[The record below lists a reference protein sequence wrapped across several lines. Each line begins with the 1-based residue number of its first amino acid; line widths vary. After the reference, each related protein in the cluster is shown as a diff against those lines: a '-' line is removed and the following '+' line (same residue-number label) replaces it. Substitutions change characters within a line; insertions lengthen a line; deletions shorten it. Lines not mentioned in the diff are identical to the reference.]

1 MEVRAVAPRTF
12 DISHHKGA
20 APVEITPGTLKL
32 EWDLEQGSL
41 LASGIPA
48 AILWLPSS
56 LASFLMSLHRALGD
70 ERYPY
75 VLQGEGRNS
84 AEDDARFVQSFESFE
99 EGLRELAGL
108 FAVAGWGRL
117 ELMRYDQDEKQAVI
131 RIHDAW
137 EAICQK
143 ALGVSWGTHYFAGKL
158 SGVFSRHF
166 GVDCWAT
173 QRAFAAGGD
182 DYDEIEIAPS
192 AIDVKEEIARI
203 EREEAARREALEVL
217 VEQRTLALR
226 SAVKEIEEAHVSLRE
241 QAAAIQE
248 LSTPV
253 VQLWDG
259 ILMAPLVGYID
270 DRRAELLSERLLG
283 AITERR
289 AEIVLLDITGVSRMD
304 AAVANHL
311 VRIVHAARLLG
322 ARAVLVGI
330 SPAIAGTLVALGVD
344 LGAIDTSADL
354 QRGLARAFQYIGQR
368 VEDERA

>member
-1 MEVRAVAPRTF
+1 VAPRTF
-12 DISHHKGA
+12 DISPPKGA
-20 APVEITPGTLKL
+20 APVEISPGGLDVKWTL
-32 EWDLEQGSL
+32 DQGRL
-41 LASGIPA
+41 DASGIPA

-70 ERYPY
+70 ERYAY
-75 VLQGEGRNS
+75 VVQGEGRNS
-84 AEDDARFVQSFESFE
+84 TKNDWDFVQSSESFE
-99 EGLRELAGL
+99 VGLRGLAGL
-108 FAVAGWGRL
+108 FAAAGWGRL
-117 ELMRYDQDEKQAVI
+117 ELMSYDLDEKQAVL

-143 ALGVSWGTHYFAGKL
+143 ALGVCWGTHYFAGKL
-158 SGVFSRHF
+158 SGVFSQHF

-182 DYDEIEIAPS
+182 DYDEFVIAPS
-192 AIDVKEEIARI
+192 RVDVKEELARI
-203 EREEAARREALEVL
+203 QQAEEERREALEVL

-259 ILMAPLVGYID
+259 ILLAPLVGYID
-270 DRRAELLSERLLG
+270 DKRAELLVERLLG

-289 AEIVLLDITGVSRMD
+289 AEIVLLDITGVSRVD
-304 AAVANHL
+304 AAVADHL
-311 VRIVHAARLLG
+311 VRIVRASRLLG

-344 LGAIDTSADL
+344 LGQIETSADL
-354 QRGLARAFQYIGQR
+354 QRGLARAFQYIGLR
-368 VEDERA
+368 VGDERG